1 LDIQSLIESLFQS
14 QLAAPAL
21 IASIAVPIAQQLP
34 ASVLGGFS
42 WLKSKMF
49 YTVSFHFSDAVFVDL
64 SNWLSNHSEYLKF
77 VQSEKVETMNKI
89 TQYDNVPTESDDKWF
104 FRPAYGTFF
113 MKAPKYPWMALMR
126 TKEEQKVA
134 ALAVPADTL
143 HIRSFIWDKK
153 KLHALIKGISKERD
167 KDRNPIIKLFEYNHY
182 VERSDVSSFVN
193 PDLLPDD
200 LKAIEQQV
208 ELFLDSEDEY
218 RRKNMRWNLGVM
230 LHSMPG
236 CGKSYFV
243 TYLAKRFGLDIHY
256 LSYKDLMTPIA
267 ALSQASRR
275 SIVLMEDIDTWGIKK
290 RDLKQAE
297 VKSPPKSIFFE
308 DQDDDDED
316 SDSSIAEEIKQNAEK
331 TSNALLGDFLN
342 ALDGVISSDGL
353 IVIATTNKISDIDD
367 AILRPGRM
375 DLVKEI
381 KPLTPE
387 LVIKHWLNFFDQD
400 MNLASSYIGTK
411 SFPVSKSQEI
421 LKRNMN
427 NKQAAMEE
435 LGIVNK

>member
-1 LDIQSLIESLFQS
+1 MDIQSLIESLFQS

-49 YTVSFHFSDAVFVDL
+49 HTVSFHFSDAVFVDL

-89 TQYDNVPTESDDKWF
+89 TQYDNVPAESDDKWF

-113 MKAPKYPWMALMR
+113 MKAPKYPWMALLR

-153 KLHALIKGISKERD
+153 KLHALIKGISKERG

-275 SIVLMEDIDTWGIKK
+275 SIVLMEDIDTWGVSN
-290 RDLKQAE
+290 RMLDENQDQQDP
-297 VKSPPKSIFFE
+297 SMQFE
-308 DQDDDDED
+308 DDHGNILQKTD
-316 SDSSIAEEIKQNAEK
+316 SGVKVVTAKSSNV
-331 TSNALLGDFLN
+331 LLGDLLN
-342 ALDGVISSDGL
+342 ALDGVVSSDGL
-353 IVIATTNKISDIDD
+353 IVIATTNKISDIDG
-367 AILRPGRM
+367 ALLRAGRM

-381 KPLTPE
+381 KPLMPD
-387 LVIKHWLNFFDQD
+387 LVVNHWLNFFDQD
-400 MNLASSYIGTK
+400 MNLASSYSGTK